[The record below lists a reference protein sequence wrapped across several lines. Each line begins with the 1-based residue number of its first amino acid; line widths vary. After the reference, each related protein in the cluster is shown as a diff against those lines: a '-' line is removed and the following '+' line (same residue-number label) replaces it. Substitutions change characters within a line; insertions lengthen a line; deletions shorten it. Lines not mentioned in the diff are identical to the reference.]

1 LKLLHL
7 CVPSRQKWQEFGWTN
22 KSIDDIMEELTQ
34 QDIPKFSL
42 GDSVLSTISKK
53 ITKKVL

>member
-1 LKLLHL
+1 L